1 MNRFHPA
8 HIYSI
13 AEALAAVVCAFAPLS
28 GTQVATILGFIA
40 VATGHTVKRKVS
52 P

>member
-8 HIYSI
+8 HIYAI

-40 VATGHTVKRKVS
+40 VVTGHRVKQKVQS
-52 P
+52 